1 MSKLDVIWIVM
12 CIAMI
17 GVVVW
22 MHIEDTQM
30 ERERL
35 ALDHRALTIAHEV
48 GLAKASVPA
57 RTSRRVK
64 TDE

>member
-1 MSKLDVIWIVM
+1 MTKLDVIWIAV

-22 MHIEDTQM
+22 MHVENTQID
-30 ERERL
+30 RERL

-48 GLAKASVPA
+48 GLAKASLPA
-57 RTSRRVK
+57 KTSKRVK

>member
-1 MSKLDVIWIVM
+1 MSKLDIIWIAV

-22 MHIEDTQM
+22 MHVEDTQM

-48 GLAKASVPA
+48 GMAKASTKTP
-57 RTSRRVK
+57 RRGK
-64 TDE
+64 TGE

>member
-1 MSKLDVIWIVM
+1 MSKLDILGIAVCIV
-12 CIAMI
+12 MI

-22 MHIEDTQM
+22 MHVEDTQI

-35 ALDHRALTIAHEV
+35 ALDHRALTIAQEV
-48 GLAKASVPA
+48 GLAKAAAPA

>member
-1 MSKLDVIWIVM
+1 MSKLDVIWIAV
-12 CIAMI
+12 CIALI

-22 MHIEDTQM
+22 MHMEDTQI

-48 GLAKASVPA
+48 GLAKAAPQA
-57 RTSRRVK
+57 RASRRVK

>member
-1 MSKLDVIWIVM
+1 MSKLDVIWIAV

-22 MHIEDTQM
+22 MHMEDTQI

-48 GLAKASVPA
+48 GLTKASLPA
-57 RTSRRVK
+57 KTSKRVK